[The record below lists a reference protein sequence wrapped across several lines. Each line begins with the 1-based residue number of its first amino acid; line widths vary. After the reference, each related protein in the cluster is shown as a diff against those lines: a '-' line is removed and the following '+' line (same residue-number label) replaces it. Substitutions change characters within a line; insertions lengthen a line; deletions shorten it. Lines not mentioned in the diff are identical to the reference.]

1 MKKLVLTM
9 AIALG
14 MVFTANAQRAGIDYD
29 YSNGHYDG
37 VNNYNY
43 GDWHRI
49 EDYGD
54 RHYVGSHFNNDDE
67 KDDVLTRLGL
77 KSSSSTTSRGAEYN
91 GYEGESYLGGD
102 LLSRGKKGGG
112 LFGFGAVSDES
123 SYGASFIDGS
133 TLPLLP
139 SHFNNDNQDAAPLG
153 SGALLLIG
161 FGAAYALGKKSKK

>member
-54 RHYVGSHFNNDDE
+54 RHYVGSHFSNDDE
-67 KDDVLTRLGL
+67 NEDIFTRLGL
-77 KSSSSTTSRGAEYN
+77 KIGLTTSRGTEYY
-91 GYEGESYLGGD
+91 GYEGVGYY
-102 LLSRGKKGGG
+102 GGG
-112 LFGFGAVSDES
+112 LFGRGATPANSMNAL
-123 SYGASFIDGS
+123 GGS
-133 TLPLLP
+133 GTPLLP
-139 SHFNNDNQDAAPLG
+139 IHGQTENQDAAPLG
-153 SGALLLIG
+153 SGVLLFIG
-161 FGAAYALGKKSKK
+161 FGAAYALSKKSKK